1 METQSKAPPWALWLL
16 GLALL
21 SHLISWFA
29 IGPLPDEAYYWTWT
43 QYPQLSYFDHPPMV
57 AWMMLPFTTLLGDD
71 TWVLRLPMV
80 LAWLAAAWL
89 VFATT
94 ARQLYSVPRAGL
106 YALLVWTSLP
116 IVMGGFHI
124 ATPDT
129 PLVLFT
135 ALTYFLFFRALAS
148 DRDRDWLGTGAA
160 AGLALLS
167 KYTAILVPGALF
179 LALLLTRRGRAL
191 LLTRGPWFAVAAMLV
206 MFLPVV
212 IWNAQNQ
219 WVSFLFQ
226 IHHGVKNLEPDAGA
240 LLLAFIVGQLGVALP
255 WTFIAMVVA
264 SLRMGNHDRL
274 DSLQRTTLQ
283 IGFWVPILVF
293 GAAGLT
299 AESGANWTLTAF
311 VPGSLLLAAS
321 LARWTHSKS
330 GWRTAL
336 LALLYLLPLL
346 LLNLFRYPQWMEAL
360 DFDPPQ
366 RTQLTHSYGWDRV
379 GNVMQGELAKL
390 GAEGRHC
397 TVMGM
402 NYQLA
407 AELALL
413 LKDAHRVTTSKD
425 SRISQ
430 FDYWR
435 RPNSD
440 VCLYVEQYDHPE
452 SRRSHLTLSNGEAWQ
467 RVTLLENHNPDNTMR
482 WFGFFRPVAHE

>member
-1 METQSKAPPWALWLL
+1 MEAVARSPRWPWWLM
-16 GLALL
+16 GLALAT
-21 SHLISWFA
+21 HLASWFL
-29 IGPLPDEAYYWTWT
+29 IGPLQDEAYYWTWT

-57 AWMMLPFTTLLGDD
+57 AWMMMPFTTVIGDQ

-89 VFATT
+89 IHAT
-94 ARQLYSVPRAGL
+94 ARRLYRSPRTGL

-135 ALTYFLFFRALAS
+135 ALTYFLFFQALETGS
-148 DRDRDWLGTGAA
+148 DRDWLTTGAA

-179 LALLLTRRGRAL
+179 LALLLTRRGRSL
-191 LLTRGPWFAVAAMLV
+191 LLSRGPWLAVAAMVV

-212 IWNAQNQ
+212 VWNAQND

-226 IHHGVKNLEPDAGA
+226 IHHGVKDLKPDAGS
-240 LLLAFIVGQLGVALP
+240 LLMAFVAGQLGVALP
-255 WTFIAMVVA
+255 WTFIAMLVA
-264 SLRMGNHDRL
+264 SLRMGRHGETEALPRV
-274 DSLQRTTLQ
+274 TLQ
-283 IGFWVPILVF
+283 LGLWVPLLVF
-293 GAAGLT
+293 GTAGLT

-311 VPGSLLLAAS
+311 IPGSILLAATLS
-321 LARWTHSKS
+321 RWTAGSAK
-330 GWRTAL
+330 WRPAL
-336 LALLYLLPLL
+336 LALLYLFPVV
-346 LLNLFRYPQWMEAL
+346 LLNLFRFPQWMEAV

-366 RTQLTHSYGWDRV
+366 RTQLTHSYGWERV
-379 GNVMQGELAKL
+379 ADTLHRELQGL
-390 GAEGRHC
+390 GERGEHC

-407 AELALL
+407 SELALI
-413 LKDAHRVTTSKD
+413 LKDAHRVTTPEG

-430 FDYWR
+430 YDLWR
-435 RPNSD
+435 GENRD
-440 VCLYVEQYDHPE
+440 ICLYVEQYDQHGEPE
-452 SRRSHLTLSNGEAWQ
+452 PRQVVLPDGTHWRRVA
-467 RVTLLENHNPDNTMR
+467 LLENHNPDNTVR
-482 WFGFFRPVAHE
+482 WFGFFVPEAGN